1 MAATFGRADRFEA
14 CQEAA
19 VDLMELPPMFIFLV
33 VMVVIVLIAS
43 VRASSRNRRA
53 GQQMCRAC
61 GATHPGFAR
70 FCRRCG
76 REL

>member
-1 MAATFGRADRFEA
+1 MAVTFLRADDSQVA
-14 CQEAA
+14 GGA
-19 VDLMELPPMFIFLV
+19 VDAFDLPPMFIFLV
-33 VMVVIVLIAS
+33 VLVVIVTIVS
-43 VRASSRNRRA
+43 IKASSRAQRP

-61 GATHPGFAR
+61 GATQPGFAK